1 MKKMNAQFLAG
12 LVFGGAAVGALG
24 GDITGKITL
33 KGTPPKE
40 VVLPLDPMCSQ
51 TRKAGETP
59 PTTRFYVVDAN
70 GGLADVFVSLKSV
83 TGTFALDKIAELF
96 VFEPPETPVIIDQ
109 VGCEYVPYVLAVQ
122 AGQKIVVKNSDPV
135 FHNVHPT
142 PRVEGNPE
150 SNKAQLPNGKD
161 LHFVFNQPE
170 KFLRFKC
177 DVHRWMFAYVNVV
190 AHPFFAIS
198 GEDGSYTI
206 KNVPPGDYEIEA
218 IHRKAHGG
226 SKYVGISKKITVDA
240 EGATADFVVDI
251 TK

>member
-1 MKKMNAQFLAG
+1 MKRMSAQFLAG
-12 LVFGGAAVGALG
+12 LVFGGTVLGMLG
-24 GDITGKITL
+24 GDVMGKITL

-83 TGTFALDKIAELF
+83 SGT
-96 VFEPPETPVIIDQ
+96 FEPPETPVILDQ
-109 VGCEYVPYVLAVQ
+109 VGCEYVPYVFAVQ
-122 AGQKIVVKNSDPV
+122 AGQKIVVKNSDSV

-198 GEDGSYTI
+198 GEDGSYAI

-240 EGATADFVVDI
+240 EGARADFVVDI

>member
-1 MKKMNAQFLAG
+1 MKRMNAQFLAG
-12 LVFGGAAVGALG
+12 LVFGGTALGALG

-33 KGTPPKE
+33 KGTPPDE
-40 VVLPLDPMCSQ
+40 MVLPLDPMCSQ

-59 PTTRFYVVDAN
+59 TTRFYLVDAN

-83 TGTFALDKIAELF
+83 DGK
-96 VFEPPETPVIIDQ
+96 FEPSETPVILDQ

-142 PRVEGNPE
+142 PRVKGNPE

-190 AHPFFAIS
+190 AHPFFAVS

-218 IHRKAHGG
+218 IHRKAHG
-226 SKYVGISKKITVDA
+226 STKYVGVSKKIKVGAD
-240 EGATADFVVDI
+240 GATADFVVDI